1 MCAGVSERVGGRVL
15 GGEKAQKAR
24 PLRRERERRERE
36 RERRETYPLSH
47 CVAQPN
53 PNQATR
59 GRDSSATSSSRAY
72 LSWSCPPS
80 VLRSGIPQQQAVS
93 PGRGLVLGLG
103 LGLSFLLLVFLRLL
117 PVAHDLRHATTLV
130 SGLDSRMLLR
140 RGGKKGLKRRR
151 EEEFRRF
158 RGERKGESKP
168 SRGKHTKTKKR
179 QKNLGRRQKQKSH
192 AIVHQYTIIR
202 HTPPTKSMWN

>member
-1 MCAGVSERVGGRVL
+1 MCAGVSERV

-24 PLRRERERRERE
+24 PLRRERERE

-59 GRDSSATSSSRAY
+59 GRDSSATSSPRAY
-72 LSWSCPPS
+72 LSWSCSPS
-80 VLRSGIPQQQAVS
+80 VLRSRIPQQQAVS

-130 SGLDSRMLLR
+130 SRLHFFLSLLPSFYEVDS
-140 RGGKKGLKRRR
+140 
-151 EEEFRRF
+151 
-158 RGERKGESKP
+158 
-168 SRGKHTKTKKR
+168 TKKKKVSGIYIR
-179 QKNLGRRQKQKSH
+179 KYEEKNSVASGVGGGG
-192 AIVHQYTIIR
+192 I
-202 HTPPTKSMWN
+202 

>member
-80 VLRSGIPQQQAVS
+80 VLRSRIPQQQAVS

-130 SGLDSRMLLR
+130 SRLHSRLFFFLSLLPSFYEVDSTK
-140 RGGKKGLKRRR
+140 KKGDLYKKIRRKK
-151 EEEFRRF
+151 FRRF
-158 RGERKGESKP
+158 RGGGESKAAGNTH
-168 SRGKHTKTKKR
+168 RKKAKMMR
-179 QKNLGRRQKQKSH
+179 
-192 AIVHQYTIIR
+192 
-202 HTPPTKSMWN
+202 M

>member
-1 MCAGVSERVGGRVL
+1 MGVRGSQRARGRGKSSKGTAFAAG
-15 GGEKAQKAR
+15 K
-24 PLRRERERRERE
+24 RERE

-59 GRDSSATSSSRAY
+59 GRDSSATSSPRAY
-72 LSWSCPPS
+72 LSWSCSPS
-80 VLRSGIPQQQAVS
+80 VLRSRIPQQQAVS

-130 SGLDSRMLLR
+130 SRLHFFLSLLPSFYEVDSTKK
-140 RGGKKGLKRRR
+140 KKGLWDLYKKIRRKK
-151 EEEFRRF
+151 FRRF
-158 RGERKGESKP
+158 RG
-168 SRGKHTKTKKR
+168 RGGGAECLPT
-179 QKNLGRRQKQKSH
+179 H
-192 AIVHQYTIIR
+192 AI
-202 HTPPTKSMWN
+202 PPPL

>member
-80 VLRSGIPQQQAVS
+80 VLRSRIPQQQAVS

-130 SGLDSRMLLR
+130 SRLHSRLFFFLSLLPSFYEVDS
-140 RGGKKGLKRRR
+140 
-151 EEEFRRF
+151 
-158 RGERKGESKP
+158 
-168 SRGKHTKTKKR
+168 TKKKKVIYIR
-179 QKNLGRRQKQKSH
+179 KYEEKNSVASGGGGG
-192 AIVHQYTIIR
+192 
-202 HTPPTKSMWN
+202 N

>member
-80 VLRSGIPQQQAVS
+80 VLRSRIPQQQAVS

-130 SGLDSRMLLR
+130 SRLHSRLFFS
-140 RGGKKGLKRRR
+140 
-151 EEEFRRF
+151 FR
-158 RGERKGESKP
+158 SYLP
-168 SRGKHTKTKKR
+168 STRLIR
-179 QKNLGRRQKQKSH
+179 QKKKVIYIRKYEEKNSVASGVGGRG
-192 AIVHQYTIIR
+192 I
-202 HTPPTKSMWN
+202 

>member
-1 MCAGVSERVGGRVL
+1 MCARVSERVGGRVL

-24 PLRRERERRERE
+24 PLRRERERE

-47 CVAQPN
+47 RVAQPN

-59 GRDSSATSSSRAY
+59 GRDSSATSSPRAY

-80 VLRSGIPQQQAVS
+80 VLRSRIPQQQAVS

-117 PVAHDLRHATTLV
+117 PVAHDLCDTPRH
-130 SGLDSRMLLR
+130 SFLDFILDFSFRSYPPSTMLIR
-140 RGGKKGLKRRR
+140 Q
-151 EEEFRRF
+151 
-158 RGERKGESKP
+158 
-168 SRGKHTKTKKR
+168 KKR
-179 QKNLGRRQKQKSH
+179 SLVVYIRKYEEQNSVASGGGRNLKPRETHRKKAKNDEDVKISCMHR
-192 AIVHQYTIIR
+192 IVLL
-202 HTPPTKSMWN
+202 

>member
-1 MCAGVSERVGGRVL
+1 MGVRGSQRARGRGKSSKGTAFAAG
-15 GGEKAQKAR
+15 K
-24 PLRRERERRERE
+24 RERE

-59 GRDSSATSSSRAY
+59 GRDSSATSSPRAY
-72 LSWSCPPS
+72 LSWSCSPS
-80 VLRSGIPQQQAVS
+80 VLRSRIPQQQAVS

-130 SGLDSRMLLR
+130 SRLHFFLSLLPSFYEVDSTKKKKVSGIYIRKYEEKNSVASGV
-140 RGGKKGLKRRR
+140 GGEGNLKPR
-151 EEEFRRF
+151 ET
-158 RGERKGESKP
+158 
-168 SRGKHTKTKKR
+168 HTEKR
-179 QKNLGRRQKQKSH
+179 QK
-192 AIVHQYTIIR
+192 
-202 HTPPTKSMWN
+202 

>member
-1 MCAGVSERVGGRVL
+1 MCCVVYEGNDTYIVRM
-15 GGEKAQKAR
+15 GGESGGWGGCAR
-24 PLRRERERRERE
+24 ESASAWEGGCWEGKKLKRPGLCGGKEREERE

-80 VLRSGIPQQQAVS
+80 VLRSRIPQQQAVS

-130 SGLDSRMLLR
+130 SRLHSRLLFFLSLLPSFYEVDSTK
-140 RGGKKGLKRRR
+140 KKGDLYKKIRRKK
-151 EEEFRRF
+151 FRRF
-158 RGERKGESKP
+158 RGEG
-168 SRGKHTKTKKR
+168 G
-179 QKNLGRRQKQKSH
+179 
-192 AIVHQYTIIR
+192 I
-202 HTPPTKSMWN
+202 

>member
-1 MCAGVSERVGGRVL
+1 MCAGVSERV

-24 PLRRERERRERE
+24 PLRRERERE

-59 GRDSSATSSSRAY
+59 GRDSSATSSPRAY
-72 LSWSCPPS
+72 LSWSCSPS
-80 VLRSGIPQQQAVS
+80 VLRSRIPQQQAVS

-130 SGLDSRMLLR
+130 SRLHFFLSLLPSFSRLIR
-140 RGGKKGLKRRR
+140 QKKKKGLWDLYKKIRRKK
-151 EEEFRRF
+151 FRRF
-158 RGERKGESKP
+158 RGRGGGNLKP
-168 SRGKHTKTKKR
+168 RETHTEKR
-179 QKNLGRRQKQKSH
+179 QK
-192 AIVHQYTIIR
+192 
-202 HTPPTKSMWN
+202 

>member
-1 MCAGVSERVGGRVL
+1 MGVRGSQRARGRGKSSKGTAFAAG
-15 GGEKAQKAR
+15 K
-24 PLRRERERRERE
+24 RERE

-59 GRDSSATSSSRAY
+59 GRDSSATSSPRAY
-72 LSWSCPPS
+72 LSWSCSPS
-80 VLRSGIPQQQAVS
+80 VLRSRIPQQQAVS

-130 SGLDSRMLLR
+130 SRLHFFLSLLPSFYEVDSTKKKVIYIRKYEEKNSVAS
-140 RGGKKGLKRRR
+140 GGR
-151 EEEFRRF
+151 
-158 RGERKGESKP
+158 GESKAAGNTH
-168 SRGKHTKTKKR
+168 RKKAKMMR
-179 QKNLGRRQKQKSH
+179 
-192 AIVHQYTIIR
+192 
-202 HTPPTKSMWN
+202 M

>member
-1 MCAGVSERVGGRVL
+1 MGVRGSQRARGREGVGRGKSSKGPAFAAGKR
-15 GGEKAQKAR
+15 EK
-24 PLRRERERRERE
+24 REREK
-36 RERRETYPLSH
+36 RRETYPLSH

-80 VLRSGIPQQQAVS
+80 VLRSRIPQQQAVS

-130 SGLDSRMLLR
+130 SRLHSRLLFFLSLLPSFHEVDSTK
-140 RGGKKGLKRRR
+140 KKGDLYKKIRRKK
-151 EEEFRRF
+151 FRRF
-158 RGERKGESKP
+158 RGEG
-168 SRGKHTKTKKR
+168 G
-179 QKNLGRRQKQKSH
+179 
-192 AIVHQYTIIR
+192 I
-202 HTPPTKSMWN
+202 